1 MPASGGRPRPL
12 VDKIWYYLLQ
22 IITTVYYTFHNLV
35 KTRSI
40 WNSFKI
46 SCYTFNMDID
56 LPSTAPPYRKR
67 RNLLELLL
75 LFGFIGSLLIGIAAL
90 AAIYIWQDTSR
101 PSPTTLT
108 IHTLDNSQV
117 VPALALMEL
126 AGDPADALAVQALH
140 SGELDTA
147 LAILLYTTNISS
159 SQRLYLLQL
168 LGRRFLEAN
177 DTTQATQAFLLARSA
192 AILDPSLK
200 AMERHQALTTIA
212 RGFIDLNAHTLALET
227 AIQVQRIA
235 TQSPE
240 FLPAQRAQVFETL
253 RPIAEQLDNSAF
265 RQEMIELVRNPY
277 LNPTGLHLN
286 NQWSTLSEPLIPD
299 ALQEEKVAVRQQ
311 AARQLAE
318 RIILTG
324 GADVEPERFALA
336 TALQAEDQTRAGYYQ
351 RTLSA
356 GISLPQQHQL
366 LLERRAWL
374 VLKARIASGAFGFS
388 IVPEWEA
395 NQTHIFQDIS
405 TAIYDLNIIV
415 DAQLNALS
423 DPVEKALLRVELLRW
438 LALQV
443 ELGLH
448 PGGQLT
454 DIHARLQLVQDELAR
469 NSQGLALPVA
479 LDAAA
484 EPTGFRIQPQL
495 QPD

>member
-1 MPASGGRPRPL
+1 MCY
-12 VDKIWYYLLQ
+12 VLQ
-22 IITTVYYTFHNLV
+22 IILTVYYTFHNQV

-40 WNSFKI
+40 WNGFKI
-46 SCYTFNMDID
+46 SCYTFHMNID
-56 LPSTAPPYRKR
+56 FRSTSPPYRKR

-90 AAIYIWQDTSR
+90 AAIYLWQDTSR
-101 PSPTTLT
+101 PSPTTPS
-108 IHTLDNSQV
+108 IYTLDSSQV
-117 VPALALMEL
+117 IPALALMEL

-140 SGELDTA
+140 SGALDTTY
-147 LAILLYTTNISS
+147 AILLYATGISS
-159 SQRLYLLQL
+159 RQQLYLLQQ
-168 LGRRFLEAN
+168 LGRRFLEAD
-177 DTTQATQAFLLARSA
+177 DTTQATQAFLLARSV
-192 AILDPSLK
+192 AILDPTLK
-200 AMERHQALTTIA
+200 AVERHQALMMIA
-212 RGFIDLNAHTLALET
+212 RGFIDLDARTLALET

-253 RPIAEQLDNSAF
+253 RPVAEQLDDGTF
-265 RQEMIELVRNPY
+265 RQEIIELVRNPY
-277 LNPTGLHLN
+277 LSPTGIHLN
-286 NQWSTLSEPLIPD
+286 NQWDTLSEPLISDPM
-299 ALQEEKVAVRQQ
+299 QQEKVAVRQQ

-318 RIILTG
+318 RIILTS
-324 GADVEPERFALA
+324 GADVEPERIALA

-388 IVPEWEA
+388 LVPEWEA
-395 NQTHIFQDIS
+395 NKFHILQDVS
-405 TAIYDLNIIV
+405 TAISDLNIVV

-423 DPVEKALLRVELLRW
+423 DPTEKALLRVELLRW

-454 DIHARLQLVQDELAR
+454 DIHARLRLVQDELAR
-469 NSQGLALPVA
+469 NNQSLALPVA
-479 LDAAA
+479 LDATA
-484 EPTGFRIQPQL
+484 EPAGFRIQPQL